1 MAGEGYIGAGGQ
13 KFMSSVLAK
22 ASQPGGYTR
31 TTYYPGGNPFYAG
44 PKQAAGSSLSS
55 AARLAYGKAIEQYQP
70 SGAYGKGIEAALKR
84 GRTKAVAG
92 GQQALVSAGLA
103 GTSMMAAPSQR
114 FEEEIAMPT
123 RAQVEETRAGRLSE
137 LYAMLAG
144 AEQQGYE
151 AMMGD
156 SGYGV
161 QTIPRY
167 REPAAT
173 ESYGGYG
180 KIPAPNFTLPVSNRI
195 ASALSNV
202 QQKPITFAEPF
213 WGESEEWRAAQ
224 PEWVTGTANFNLPG
238 QTKIPAGTF
247 SGGGG
252 GKFGGYGYTGGW

>member
-44 PKQAAGSSLSS
+44 PKRVAGSSLSS

-123 RAQVEETRAGRLSE
+123 RARVEETRAGRLSE

-151 AMMGD
+151 SMLGREI
-156 SGYGV
+156 SFP
-161 QTIPRY
+161 TPRY
-167 REPAAT
+167 SAPITTPIAT
-173 ESYGGYG
+173 EDYEYSGRDY
-180 KIPAPNFTLPVSNRI
+180 PTANLALPTSNRI
-195 ASALSNV
+195 ASALQKIRPPIGSPQALWNV
-202 QQKPITFAEPF
+202 GLWEQSLEAERK
-213 WGESEEWRAAQ
+213 RAGI
-224 PEWVTGTANFNLPG
+224 V
-238 QTKIPAGTF
+238 
-247 SGGGG
+247 
-252 GKFGGYGYTGGW
+252 